1 MKGKVNTQIISKAE
15 LERNQK
21 QGTLQYQEIK
31 LAELK
36 SQRFRIPLF
45 LNVSQQKSIS
55 KKMGFDK

>member
-45 LNVSQQKSIS
+45 LNVSQ
-55 KKMGFDK
+55 